1 MIRAVE
7 ACTQW
12 SQKRVNIDKMGQH
25 MRECSCKLATRWA
38 RMGQDGHQKAQDS
51 SKVAQVGSKMEQ
63 EGGKMGT
70 KKGQE
75 GTEGFQVGP
84 KMGQE
89 GGKMGTQRGQEDA
102 REAQVGPKS
111 GQKKRDPK
119 ISDFSTNCGAYFRS
133 RFGLQAVF

>member
-1 MIRAVE
+1 
-7 ACTQW
+7 
-12 SQKRVNIDKMGQH
+12 
-25 MRECSCKLATRWA
+25 
-38 RMGQDGHQKAQDS
+38 
-51 SKVAQVGSKMEQ
+51 
-63 EGGKMGT
+63 MGT

-75 GTEGFQVGP
+75 GTKGVQVGP

-119 ISDFSTNCGAYFRS
+119 INEFFTNFGACFLG